1 MKTSSSLWV
10 VLALWGAGLGAAAQF
25 GKISVIYDLASGIY
39 PLAGPLA
46 LGLLVSIVGFPGLIL
61 GTMAGILVQ
70 GLGWRRVL
78 VAALSFGAALSA
90 LQAMLPPLP
99 ILLGLRVLEGISH
112 LAIVVAAP
120 VLIAQT
126 APPARQGLAMTLW
139 SSFFAVT
146 YTLLALLGRP
156 LAEAAGPAALL
167 LAHALWMGI
176 FAFVLARILP
186 ADAPMRLP
194 GLSLP
199 ALLRDHIRIYRS
211 PSIAAP
217 ALGFVCYTITY
228 VALLT
233 LLPAQSG
240 AALQPVLA
248 SLLPLV
254 SIAVSLSLGVWL
266 LGRIGAV
273 PTVMLGFALALLGG
287 VGLGLAWGHYGPQLV
302 ASLWI
307 GGALGL
313 VQGASFAAI
322 PALNPDPA
330 DRARAA
336 GAIAQLGNVG
346 TTLGTPLLS
355 ALMAARGAMAVPI
368 FTGVFAAIGIALHL
382 WLALRRRRAGVL

>member
-1 MKTSSSLWV
+1 MKTTSPLWV

-25 GKISVIYDLASGIY
+25 GKISVIYDLMAGPY

-46 LGLLVSIVGFPGLIL
+46 LGLLVSIVGFPGLIF
-61 GTMAGILVQ
+61 GTTAGILVQ

-78 VAALSFGAALSA
+78 VSALLAGAGLSA
-90 LQAMLPPLP
+90 LQALLPPLP
-99 ILLGLRVLEGISH
+99 VMLALRVFEGFSH

-126 APPARQGLAMTLW
+126 APVARQGLAMTLW

-146 YTLLALLGRP
+146 YTLLALFGRP
-156 LAEAAGPAALL
+156 LAEGAGPSALL
-167 LAHALWMGI
+167 LAHAGWMLGFAALLW
-176 FAFVLARILP
+176 RILP
-186 ADAPMRLP
+186 ADPAPRLP

-199 ALLRDHIRIYRS
+199 GLLRDHGTIYAS
-211 PSIAAP
+211 PRIAAP

-233 LLPAQSG
+233 LLPTLSG
-240 AALQPVLA
+240 ARLQPLLA

-254 SIAVSLSLGVWL
+254 SIMVSLSLGVWL

-273 PTVMLGFALALLGG
+273 RAVILGFALALIGG
-287 VGLGLAWGHYGPQLV
+287 FGLALGWGQFVPQLV

-355 ALMAARGAMAVPI
+355 ALVAAQGVMAVPA
-368 FTGVFAAIGIALHL
+368 FVGLFAAVGIALHL
-382 WLALRRRRAGVL
+382 WLARRRAG